1 MAAATHQDSFDKVLE
16 IPLMSPHSRRAFLED
31 SIFATASALAAGLA
45 GQVYAEEDAS
55 SNHPNK
61 KEKAAAEVQVPSLPD
76 DALVTTYRHAATN
89 NVLAALNPEVFP
101 GYFNVC
107 AGEKGYGSIYPST
120 FPSLDG
126 HQMTDA
132 LLWLGQV
139 EVAKLNWDY
148 VRSFQRPNGCL
159 PLAILPALAGKPAGP
174 EGTKVTIDA
183 NGGLY
188 EHPTPG
194 NPLAALAGPTYIQ
207 NADVIYRHTLDR
219 RWLKAQIGSVNLAAD
234 YLISLTTPAGIV
246 KGAGYYVEYPSR
258 IESDGVSQCHAVD
271 AFRRVAALNRVLEN
285 EKAAAGYQQMA
296 DRIASQFTTKFW
308 VETNFAEYL
317 HPVRGFIA
325 SHGLTDV
332 DWAALATG
340 VALPQQQAVL
350 WPQLR
355 GETAFYY
362 GGMPTGISSR
372 PETYEDWEFSPPSN
386 RRDLAA
392 MGRVWYIESW
402 ARSLFH
408 DAEGILDGLRRVAD
422 EGRKHD
428 YCWRE
433 RYLPSSTGSTV
444 PMGAESYCEYP
455 ANFIRIVN
463 RFLLGIDLR
472 LDGSILMSPN
482 VTAAFWDRGFGHVL
496 RARGTSIEFQLHRD
510 SIDVTYSG
518 PAAQRLGLRLP
529 ATDNAAPWKIV
540 SRGAPCQ
547 ISEEDEIVWLALPS
561 TKDAAPRHFR
571 IERNAG

>member
-1 MAAATHQDSFDKVLE
+1 MFQR
-16 IPLMSPHSRRAFLED
+16 SRRDFLED
-31 SIFATASALAAGLA
+31 SIFATAAALAAGSARQLFADEEAA
-45 GQVYAEEDAS
+45 G
-55 SNHPNK
+55 NPTLK
-61 KEKAAAEVQVPSLPD
+61 KEKVPVDVQVPSLPD
-76 DALVTTYRHAATN
+76 DNLVTTYRHAATK

-107 AGEKGYGSIYPST
+107 AGEKGYGSIYPTT

-132 LLWLGQV
+132 LLWLGEV

-174 EGTKVTIDA
+174 EGSKVFIDA

-234 YLISLTTPAGIV
+234 YLISLTTPAGV
-246 KGAGYYVEYPSR
+246 VGGAGYYVEYPSR
-258 IESDGVSQCHAVD
+258 IDSDGVSQCHAVD
-271 AFRRVAALNRVLEN
+271 ALRRVATLNRVLED
-285 EKAAAGYQQMA
+285 EKAAAGYEQIA
-296 DRIASQFTTKFW
+296 DRIASHFTTKFW
-308 VETNFAEYL
+308 ADTHFAEYL
-317 HPVRGFIA
+317 HPVRGFIS

-340 VALPQQQAVL
+340 VALPQQQTVL

-355 GETAFYY
+355 EETAFYY
-362 GGMPTGISSR
+362 GGMPTGISTR

-402 ARSLFH
+402 ARSRFR
-408 DAEGILDGLRRVAD
+408 DAEGLLDGLRRVGD

-428 YCWRE
+428 YSWRE
-433 RYLPSSTGSTV
+433 RYLPSSTDSTV
-444 PMGAESYCEYP
+444 PLGAERYCEYP

-472 LDGSILMSPN
+472 LDGSILLAPN
-482 VTAAFWDRGFGHVL
+482 VTPAFWDRGFGHVL
-496 RARGTSIEFQLHRD
+496 RVRGTSIEFQLHRD

-518 PAAQRLGLRLP
+518 PAAQRLGLRPP
-529 ATDNAAPWKIV
+529 ARDDAARWKV
-540 SRGAPCQ
+540 TSQGTPCQ
-547 ISEEDEIVWLALPS
+547 ISEKEGIVWLTLPS

-571 IERNAG
+571 IERDAG